1 MIKNILKV
9 AASALLFLSSV
20 GANAAQLCDG
30 GRLNNSRP
38 LTILF
43 VNGIFNDDVRSC
55 LSSTNLRGATQLDS
69 AKYNF
74 DYIHNPDS
82 WADTIELN
90 EQQEISGAAVLE
102 TFRLYGKYD
111 KKSYYIELGRAYKSK
126 ISAGNNRAIVNFTK
140 ALVEKLNALI
150 AAGQR
155 IVVVPHS
162 QGNYYI
168 EAAYAVL
175 TYEAFMN
182 PDLESKLDRIRVVGV
197 ANVAHTTPN
206 DRYITIIEDRAI
218 AGLEAQTILIG
229 NSAAKPMERN
239 NAICNSL
246 FDIGCLNR
254 VTVADP
260 PSRHDFNLIYLSR
273 FLKDPLLDLSL
284 QDIVSIKVKQSI
296 AELESK
302 IPPNDVTYTLE
313 SAFTSN
319 STLSAPWSF
328 GWQVSPG
335 AAPIPYAGFQPAGS
349 RIDYPTLAIWNKV
362 SGNAGSPPI
371 EVYPWVVK
379 NTGASPVIYSLLA
392 ASFPGQS
399 VIVTP
404 GSSGERAVFR
414 WTAPTAGT
422 YEINASYELMQGG
435 AVDVHVQ
442 RNGVDIFNADI
453 ARQGSQAIVP
463 AQIVTLSAGDTVDFV
478 VGNGGNTQNSDI
490 TRVSA
495 SVKSAVGIG
504 TIREKALWG
513 NNGWTDSDTLPV
525 CGVNWYR
532 PGDGGTGKTLL
543 QINHAEVPVNASRIF
558 LNFYTR
564 TWDNGGDASAEIYQ
578 VTQAWDPATV
588 LWQTIPTT
596 ISAPSATFQLPAN
609 TPDNWVKVE
618 ITSLVKAW
626 QSGTSNNGML
636 IDSKID
642 PWSYCRSFY
651 SSNVE
656 GKKPHVSWE

>member
-9 AASALLFLSSV
+9 AASALLFLLSV

-55 LSSTNLRGATQLDS
+55 LSSTNLRGAAQLDS

-126 ISAGNNRAIVNFTK
+126 ISAGNNKAIFNFTK

-175 TYEAFMN
+175 MYEAFMT

-218 AGLEAQTILIG
+218 AGLEVQTILIG

-302 IPPNDVTYTLE
+302 IPPNDVIYTLE
-313 SAFTSN
+313 AAFTSN
-319 STLSAPWSF
+319 RTLSAPWSF
-328 GWQVSPG
+328 GWQVSSG
-335 AAPIPYAGFQPAGS
+335 AAPIPYASFQPAGS
-349 RIDYPTLAIWNKV
+349 RTDYPTLAIWNKV
-362 SGNAGSPPI
+362 SGSAGSPPI
-371 EVYPWVVK
+371 DVYPWVVK
-379 NTGASPVIYSLLA
+379 NTGASPVLYSPLA

-404 GSSGERAVFR
+404 GSSGEKAVFR
-414 WTAPTAGT
+414 WTAPTAGM
-422 YEINASYELMQGG
+422 YEIIASYELMQGG
-435 AVDVHVQ
+435 EVDVHVQ
-442 RNGVDIFNADI
+442 RNGVDIFSAII

-463 AQIVTLSAGDTVDFV
+463 AQTVTLSVGDTVDFV
-478 VGNGGNTQNSDI
+478 VGNGGNTQNSDM

-495 SVKSAVGIG
+495 SVKSVS
-504 TIREKALWG
+504 G
-513 NNGWTDSDTLPV
+513 N
-525 CGVNWYR
+525 GVNSGAVTVQANTI
-532 PGDGGTGKTLL
+532 PG
-543 QINHAEVPVNASRIF
+543 
-558 LNFYTR
+558 
-564 TWDNGGDASAEIYQ
+564 
-578 VTQAWDPATV
+578 ATV
-588 LWQTIPTT
+588 TVPNSVSACTFVSSGSWSAGQFAPPQYQNADGVVGGNSLNLTNFGVPMPAEPNMALVVKRSSTNQFVLLGSSKTIQVLPGETLSFMMNDSTIPLADYT
-596 ISAPSATFQLPAN
+596 AN
-609 TPDNWVKVE
+609 TGQLTTRWNC
-618 ITSLVKAW
+618 
-626 QSGTSNNGML
+626 Q
-636 IDSKID
+636 
-642 PWSYCRSFY
+642 
-651 SSNVE
+651 
-656 GKKPHVSWE
+656 